1 MAGRRMLGRQ
11 RRGDDEFV
19 SPDFEE
25 NGWQREP
32 SGTGLRS
39 VLRGRAHRRVLP
51 GSFRQLL
58 DGLIRPPHTAEA
70 PRRGNP
76 DAVVDC
82 AVYAGGARRAEP
94 GQARQMP
101 YAEAARLARRRR
113 NAFVW
118 LGLHEPDQLTMSAVA
133 EVFGLHE
140 LVADQATSGG
150 HRPGVE
156 TAGDVTRLVLRAA
169 RYVEHDR
176 LTDTSEVVETGDI
189 TVLVGPWFAITVRHG
204 PVGPL
209 RQVRQELEK
218 RPEVLRHGPWAVAY
232 AVGSR
237 LVDSYLDVAGHVER
251 DLERLEEESFAA
263 VRSTGIAHIYQLK
276 REMVEFKRAV
286 LPLAEPLARLLESG
300 TLPAALRPYLVD
312 VRGRL
317 SRAVDRVA
325 GFDDLLNS
333 ILQARLAQI
342 SIDQNDDMR
351 KIAAWAAIAAVP
363 TVIAGIYGMNFDVIP
378 GLDSPYG
385 FDGTIAAMGLL
396 CGGLYWRLKRTGW
409 L

>member
-1 MAGRRMLGRQ
+1 MLGRALQ
-11 RRGDDEFV
+11 R
-19 SPDFEE
+19 P
-25 NGWQREP
+25 
-32 SGTGLRS
+32 
-39 VLRGRAHRRVLP
+39 
-51 GSFRQLL
+51 FRQLL
-58 DGLIRPPHTAEA
+58 ERLTGPPGARPALRH
-70 PRRGNP
+70 GNP

-82 AVYAGGARRAEP
+82 AVYAGGLRRAEP
-94 GQARQMP
+94 GQPRQMA
-101 YAEAARLARRRR
+101 YAEAARMARRRR

-118 LGLHEPDQLTMSAVA
+118 LGLHEPDRPTMDQIA

-140 LVADQATSGG
+140 LLVERATGGG
-150 HRPGVE
+150 HRPGVQTVGE
-156 TAGDVTRLVLRAA
+156 VTRLVLRTA

-176 LTDTSEVVETGDI
+176 LTATSEVVETGDI
-189 TVLVGPWFAITVRHG
+189 TVLVGAWFVITVRHG

-209 RQVRQELEK
+209 WQVRQELES

-237 LVDSYLDVAGHVER
+237 LVDNYLDVAGHVER
-251 DLERLEEESFAA
+251 DLERLEEETFSVSRGA
-263 VRSTGIAHIYQLK
+263 GIAHIYQLK

-286 LPLAEPLARLLESG
+286 LPLADPLAKLLE
-300 TLPAALRPYLVD
+300 TRELPAALRPYLVD

-325 GFDDLLNS
+325 GFDDLVNS

-363 TVIAGIYGMNFDVIP
+363 TVIAGIYGMNFEVIP

-385 FDGTIAAMGLL
+385 FSGAMTAMAVLA
-396 CGGLYWRLKRTGW
+396 GGLYWRLKRTGW